1 MGYANRHVFPHVFY
15 SWYVIMIM
23 ESMVTI
29 RRSYFPFYSWY
40 VIIGSAVKSIN
51 DTSYFPFY
59 SWYVII
65 YLGKLEV
72 AYRHIS
78 LFILGML

>member
-29 RRSYFPFYSWY
+29 RRSYFPFYFWY
-40 VIIGSAVKSIN
+40 VIIGAYHYAN
-51 DTSYFPFY
+51 GGESYFPFY

-65 YLGKLEV
+65 G
-72 AYRHIS
+72 
-78 LFILGML
+78 